1 MTLINLQMREIYK
14 KYVGKNSPGKAKH
27 YPLVS
32 IVAVNYDHPE
42 VTCDF
47 IESLN
52 KITYPNIEVIIV
64 DNKSPH
70 DDPVIIKQRY
80 PNVIF
85 YASHVNWG
93 FAGGNNQG
101 IMRARGEYVLLLN
114 NDTIV
119 DKGFLEP
126 LVEKMQ
132 SDPSIGA
139 VSPKIR
145 FFYDPEI
152 IQYAGFLPINKYTV
166 RNAAIGYKEKD
177 RGQYDTDRETAYAHG
192 AAMMIP
198 MEVIR
203 KIGLMSYIFF
213 LYYEEAD
220 WSFRIKRAGYTI
232 WYVHNSVIYHKESIS
247 TGKLS
252 ALKTYYLNRNRLVF
266 MRRNIFGSDFLFGII
281 YQVCISIP
289 KNAIKFLVQGEISLF
304 CAYYRAI
311 CWHVKNMFNID
322 IHNNPHL

>member
-1 MTLINLQMREIYK
+1 MQETFKIYQGK
-14 KYVGKNSPGKAKH
+14 KKLNKTRP

-32 IVAVNYDHPE
+32 IIAVNFNHPE

-52 KITYPNIEVIIV
+52 RITYPNFEVIIV
-64 DNKSPH
+64 DNKSPD
-70 DDPVIIKQRY
+70 DDPSIIKQRF
-80 PNVIF
+80 PNIIF
-85 YASHVNWG
+85 YASHINWG

-119 DKGFLEP
+119 DKSFLEP

-132 SDPSIGA
+132 ADPSIGA

-145 FFYDPEI
+145 FYYDPEI
-152 IQYAGFLPINKYTV
+152 IQYAGFKPINIYTV
-166 RNAAIGYKEKD
+166 RNSAIGYREKD
-177 RGQYDTDRETAYAHG
+177 EGQYDCDRETAYAHG

-198 MEVIR
+198 MEVI
-203 KIGLMSYIFF
+203 KKVGLMSYIFF

-220 WSFRIKRAGYTI
+220 WSFRIKRAGYKI
-232 WYVHNSVIYHKESIS
+232 CYVHNSLVFHKESVS

-252 ALKTYYLNRNRLVF
+252 ALKIYYMTRNRIVF
-266 MRRNIFGSDFLFGII
+266 MRRNIFGKDFFIGVI
-281 YQVCISIP
+281 YQLFVAIP
-289 KNAIKFLVQGEISLF
+289 KNALKFFFKGNIKMFY
-304 CAYYRAI
+304 AYCRAI
-311 CWHVKNMFNID
+311 GWHMKNIFNND
-322 IHNNPHL
+322 IHNNPRL

>member
-1 MTLINLQMREIYK
+1 MAETYHVYK
-14 KYVGKNSPGKAKH
+14 GKTAVAKSRQ

-32 IVAVNYDHPE
+32 IIAVNYDHPE

-64 DNKSPH
+64 DNKSPN
-70 DDPVIIKQRY
+70 DDPAIIKQRF
-80 PNVIF
+80 PNITF

-101 IMRARGEYVLLLN
+101 IMRARGEYVFLLN
-114 NDTIV
+114 NDTVV

-132 SDPSIGA
+132 SDPTIGA
-139 VSPKIR
+139 ISPKIR
-145 FFYDPEI
+145 FYYAPDV

-166 RNAAIGYKEKD
+166 RNAAIGFREKD
-177 RGQYDTDRETAYAHG
+177 KGQYDADRETAYAHG
-192 AAMMIP
+192 AAMLVP

-203 KIGLMSYIFF
+203 KVGLMSYIFF

-220 WSFRIKRAGYTI
+220 WSFRIKRAGYSI
-232 WYVHNSVIYHKESIS
+232 WYVHNSLVLHKESIS

-252 ALKTYYLNRNRLVF
+252 ALKIYYLTRNRLVF
-266 MRRNIFGSDFLFGII
+266 MRRNIFGKDFIFGIF
-281 YQVCISIP
+281 YQLLIAIP
-289 KNAIKFLVQGEISLF
+289 KNAFKFLLTGKFKLFYAYCRALGWHTKNIFNREI
-304 CAYYRAI
+304 
-311 CWHVKNMFNID
+311 HD
-322 IHNNPHL
+322 NPYL

>member
-1 MTLINLQMREIYK
+1 METYNVYQ
-14 KYVGKNSPGKAKH
+14 GKSSLPKTKQF
-27 YPLVS
+27 PLVS
-32 IVAVNYDHPE
+32 IIAVNYDHPE
-42 VTCDF
+42 VTCEF

-52 KITYPNIEVIIV
+52 KVTYPNIEVIIV
-64 DNKSPH
+64 DNKSPN
-70 DDPVIIKQRY
+70 DDPSMIKQRF
-80 PNVIF
+80 PNVTF

-101 IMRARGEYVLLLN
+101 IMRARGDYILLLN

-126 LVEKMQ
+126 LVEKMLA
-132 SDPSIGA
+132 DPTIGA
-139 VSPKIR
+139 ISPKIR

-166 RNAAIGYKEKD
+166 RNAAIGFREKD
-177 RGQYDTDRETAYAHG
+177 HGQYDHDRETAYAHG
-192 AAMMIP
+192 AAMMVP

-220 WSFRIKRAGYTI
+220 WSFRIKRAGYNI
-232 WYVHNSVIYHKESIS
+232 WYVHNSLVFHKESIS

-252 ALKTYYLNRNRLVF
+252 ALKIYYLTRNRLVF
-266 MRRNIFGSDFLFGII
+266 MRRNIFGKDFLIGIF
-281 YQVCISIP
+281 YQLLIAIP
-289 KNAIKFLVQGEISLF
+289 KNAIKYLVTGKLKLFYAYCRALGWHAKNFFNMEI
-304 CAYYRAI
+304 
-311 CWHVKNMFNID
+311 HD
-322 IHNNPHL
+322 NPYL

>member
-1 MTLINLQMREIYK
+1 MADTYNVYHRKSSLPDQKRF
-14 KYVGKNSPGKAKH
+14 
-27 YPLVS
+27 PLVS
-32 IVAVNYDHPE
+32 IIAVNYDHPE

-52 KITYPNIEVIIV
+52 HITYPNIEVIIV

-70 DDPVIIKQRY
+70 DNPAIIKQRY
-80 PNVIF
+80 PNVVF

-132 SDPSIGA
+132 FDPSIGA
-139 VSPKIR
+139 ISPKIR

-166 RNAAIGYKEKD
+166 RNAAIGYREKD
-177 RGQYDTDRETAYAHG
+177 RGQHDTDRETAYAHG
-192 AAMMIP
+192 AAMMVP
-198 MEVIR
+198 MRVIR

-220 WSFRIKRAGYTI
+220 WSFRIKRAGYKI
-232 WYVHNSVIYHKESIS
+232 WYVHNSLVYHKESIS

-252 ALKTYYLNRNRLVF
+252 ALKIYYLNRNRIVF
-266 MRRNIFGSDFLFGII
+266 MRRNIFGNDFLVGIA
-281 YQVCISIP
+281 YQLLIAIP
-289 KNAIKFLVQGEISLF
+289 KNALKFLLKGRISLF
-304 CAYYRAI
+304 YAYCRAI
-311 CWHVKNMFNID
+311 GWHIKNLFNAE
-322 IHNNPHL
+322 IHNNPFL

>member
-1 MTLINLQMREIYK
+1 MAETYNVYK
-14 KYVGKNSPGKAKH
+14 GKSSLPKARQ

-32 IVAVNYDHPE
+32 IIAVNYDHPE

-52 KITYPNIEVIIV
+52 KVTYPNIEVIIV
-64 DNKSPH
+64 DNKSPN
-70 DDPVIIKQRY
+70 DDPSLIKQRF
-80 PNVIF
+80 PNITF

-101 IMRARGEYVLLLN
+101 IMRARGDYVLLLN
-114 NDTIV
+114 NDTV
-119 DKGFLEP
+119 VHKGFLEP

-132 SDPSIGA
+132 SDPTIGA
-139 VSPKIR
+139 ISPKIR
-145 FFYDPEI
+145 FFYDPDI

-166 RNAAIGYKEKD
+166 RNAAVGFREKD
-177 RGQYDTDRETAYAHG
+177 RGQYNADRETAYAHG
-192 AAMMIP
+192 AAMMVP

-220 WSFRIKRAGYTI
+220 WSFRIKRAGYKI
-232 WYVHNSVIYHKESIS
+232 WYVHNSLVFHKESIS

-252 ALKTYYLNRNRLVF
+252 ALKIYYLTRNRLVF
-266 MRRNIFGSDFLFGII
+266 MRRNIFGNDFLVGIF
-281 YQVCISIP
+281 YQLLVAIP
-289 KNAIKFLVQGEISLF
+289 KNAVKYLLTGKFNLF
-304 CAYYRAI
+304 YAYCKALG
-311 CWHVKNMFNID
+311 WHTKNFFNRE
-322 IHNNPHL
+322 IHNNPYL

>member
-1 MTLINLQMREIYK
+1 MQEIYK
-14 KYVGKNSPGKAKH
+14 KYQGKHSPVKTRH

-32 IVAVNYDHPE
+32 IVTVNYDHPE
-42 VTCDF
+42 VTCDLL
-47 IESLN
+47 ESLN
-52 KITYPNIEVIIV
+52 KITYPNFEVIIV

-70 DDPVIIKQRY
+70 DDPSIIQQRY

-85 YASHVNWG
+85 YASQVNWG

-114 NDTIV
+114 NDTVV
-119 DKGFLEP
+119 DTGFLEP

-132 SDPSIGA
+132 SDPLIGA

-145 FFYDPEI
+145 FSYDPEL
-152 IQYAGFLPINKYTV
+152 IQYAGYLPLNKYTV

-177 RGQYDTDRETAYAHG
+177 RGQWDSDRETAYAHG
-192 AAMMIP
+192 AAMMVP

-220 WSFRIKRAGYTI
+220 WSFRIKRIGYTI
-232 WYVHNSVIYHKESIS
+232 WYVHNSVVFHKESIS

-252 ALKTYYLNRNRLVF
+252 PQKIYYLNRNRLVF
-266 MRRNIFGSDFLFGII
+266 MRRNIFGKNFLVGIF
-281 YQVCISIP
+281 YQICFSIP
-289 KNAIKFLVQGEISLF
+289 KNALKFLFSGKISLF
-304 CAYYRAI
+304 YAYLRAVG
-311 CWHVKNMFNID
+311 WHIRNIFNKD
-322 IHNNPHL
+322 IHNNPEL